1 VRHLRILALCLAAM
15 FAVSATTLVVASPAL
30 ANCNEE
36 CQLHK
41 KEEKERKEKEN
52 KEAKERKAKERA
64 EKKKKALEEK
74 VKRQEEELAKLK
86 HEEEEVANRKARE
99 KQLEEQLNQ
108 TRFEKEQVEYELYSE
123 PARLKEAEEKVE
135 AFEPGIPNTH
145 FRNCPIRGTSPSPKL
160 ESQLCFYGAS
170 GPGSEFSAG
179 KVTINF
185 TKPIVIQGGYVE
197 TPQETLETIGPSDGA
212 PTLVPVAQPGPPLK
226 SVVDEE
232 KLTEHERDLLH
243 EDEAKSEETFVTIEL
258 AGPPN
263 SLKVNTTDLIF
274 EEGVAIALPVK
285 VKLTSASGFLGEEC
299 YVGSNENPIPI
310 YLTTATSGH
319 LKGTAGRL
327 EIREAGNWVKLEG
340 ASLVENEFASPG
352 VSICGAP
359 NHPKEDATVDE
370 GLDEGLGLP
379 SLTPESNSTIITGV
393 LEETTTEEML
403 NIYEQDHFPHK

>member
-1 VRHLRILALCLAAM
+1 MRHLRILALCLAAM

-30 ANCNEE
+30 AKCNEE
-36 CQLHK
+36 CKQHK
-41 KEEKERKEKEN
+41 IEEKEK
-52 KEAKERKAKERA
+52 KAKEKA

-86 HEEEEVANRKARE
+86 HEEEEVARKKERE
-99 KQLEEQLNQ
+99 KQLEEQINQ
-108 TRFEKEQVEYELYSE
+108 TRFEKETVEYELYSLE
-123 PARLKEAEEKVE
+123 PRLKEAEEKVE

-145 FRNCPIRGTSPSPKL
+145 FRNCPIRGTSPSPNR
-160 ESQLCFYGAS
+160 ESDLCFYGAS
-170 GPGSEFSAG
+170 GPGSEFTAG
-179 KVTINF
+179 KISVNF

-197 TPQETLETIGPSDGA
+197 TPEETLETIGPSDGA
-212 PTLVPVAQPGPPLK
+212 PTLVPVEQPGPPLS

-274 EEGVAIALPVK
+274 EQGVAIALPTK

-340 ASLVENEFASPG
+340 ATLVENEFAAPG
-352 VSICGAP
+352 VSVCGAP

-379 SLTPESNSTIITGV
+379 LTTPESNSTIITGV
-393 LEETTTEEML
+393 LEETTTEEMQY
-403 NIYEQDHFPHK
+403 IYEKDHFPHK